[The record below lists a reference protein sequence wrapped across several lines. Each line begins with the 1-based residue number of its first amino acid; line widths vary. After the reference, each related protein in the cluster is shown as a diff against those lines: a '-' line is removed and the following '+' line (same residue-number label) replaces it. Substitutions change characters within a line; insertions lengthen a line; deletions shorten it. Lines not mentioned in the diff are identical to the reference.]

1 MHFALVYSKTKVSGG
16 GTIAFTVGMCL
27 PKCYQPL
34 LKHMAFEFRVATHS
48 GTQSLFCLHDG
59 LVHG

>member
-1 MHFALVYSKTKVSGG
+1 MHFADVYTKTKVSGG

-34 LKHMAFEFRVATHS
+34 LKHMAFEFMTHL
-48 GTQSLFCLHDG
+48 GTQSLFRLHHG